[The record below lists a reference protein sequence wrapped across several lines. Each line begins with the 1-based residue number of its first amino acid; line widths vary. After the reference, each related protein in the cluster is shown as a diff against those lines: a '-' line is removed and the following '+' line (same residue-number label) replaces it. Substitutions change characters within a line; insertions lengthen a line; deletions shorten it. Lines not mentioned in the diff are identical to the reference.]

1 MTPPRDIRIR
11 LLLSERHRRRISG
24 LTRLELMHQDL
35 VIIQTIHRPLIM
47 SRVWRTWA
55 RSISQ
60 RGTIT
65 RDLANTLVISI
76 WSRLRQ
82 LTVKLAKLRDV
93 ISGPNRLIMTNQGQ
107 ETTLRFHQ
115 RLALPRAPQLWAES
129 TKKSAISTLDQV
141 SMIMMHPSSSLNLV
155 PRCVSVQ
162 RSVKISG
169 KSLRMSFPDQVTM

>member
-11 LLLSERHRRRISG
+11 SLLSERHRRKISG
-24 LTRLELMHQDL
+24 LTRLELMPQDL
-35 VIIQTIHRPLIM
+35 EIIPTIHRHSTM

-55 RSISQ
+55 QSISQ

-82 LTVKLAKLRDV
+82 LTVKSAKLRDKT
-93 ISGPNRLIMTNQGQ
+93 SGLNRLIMISQGQ

-115 RLALPRAPQLWAES
+115 HLALPRAPQRWAES

-155 PRCVSVQ
+155 LRCVSVQ
-162 RSVKISG
+162 RSVKTSG
-169 KSLRMSFPDQVTM
+169 KSLKMSFPDQETM